1 MQHQNPTISI
11 SYLKEQLEQRQN
23 ELQKALTHIRQAHAI
38 EPDGKLRIAMTKGT
52 PQYYRI
58 IDAKD
63 TVGGYIRKENQEL
76 ISLLAQKG
84 YHAKTEKNIK
94 KELHEIEKL
103 ISLWRKPVENIY
115 DELNAARKDLVSPL
129 LVSDEIFEARW
140 LAEQYESDPYYP
152 ENKIYETKRGEM
164 VRSKSEM
171 MIADAYYELDIP
183 YRYEA
188 KLTLQGGLYKF
199 PDFTVLHKKTREII
213 YHEHFGLLNQ
223 EEYRLKALQKIE
235 VYQKAGIYLGKN
247 LIITYETE
255 ETPFNIR
262 QIKKMFKKVFQ

>member
-11 SYLKEQLEQRQN
+11 SYLKEQLEKRQK
-23 ELQKALTHIRQAHAI
+23 ELQKALTYIEHAHAM
-38 EPDGKLRIAMTKGT
+38 EPDGKLRIAMAKGT

-58 IDAKD
+58 TDTKD
-63 TVGGYIRKENQEL
+63 TIGEYIRKENQKL

-84 YHAKTEKNIK
+84 YHAKVERNIK
-94 KELHEIEKL
+94 QELQEIEKL
-103 ISLWRKPVENIY
+103 LSLWEKSAENVYDNLTDVRKT
-115 DELNAARKDLVSPL
+115 LVSPL
-129 LVSDEIFEARW
+129 FVSDEIFQAQWSE
-140 LAEQYESDPYYP
+140 EKFESDPYYP

-188 KLTLQGGLYKF
+188 KLILQNGLYKF
-199 PDFTVLHKKTREII
+199 PDFTVLHKMTREII

-235 VYQKAGIYLGKN
+235 LYQKAGIYLGKN
-247 LIITYETE
+247 LIVTYETE
-255 ETPFNIR
+255 EAPFNIR
-262 QIKKMFKKVFQ
+262 QIKKMIRKIFQ

>member
-11 SYLKEQLEQRQN
+11 SYLKEQLEQRQK
-23 ELQKALTHIRQAHAI
+23 ELQKALTHIEQAHAI
-38 EPDGKLRIAMTKGT
+38 EPEGKLRIAMTKGT

-58 IDAKD
+58 TDTKD
-63 TVGGYIRKENQEL
+63 TIGEYIRKENGDL
-76 ISLLAQKG
+76 ISLLAQKS
-84 YHAKTEKNIK
+84 YYAKTERSIK
-94 KELHEIEKL
+94 KELLEIEKL
-103 ISLWRKPVENIY
+103 LSLWKNPAETVY
-115 DELNAARKDLVSPL
+115 DALNDARKALISPL
-129 LVSDEIFEARW
+129 LVSDEIFRLQW
-140 LAEQYESDPYYP
+140 QTEQYESDPYYP
-152 ENKIYETKRGEM
+152 ENKIYETKKGEM

-188 KLTLQGGLYKF
+188 KLILQNGLYKF

-213 YHEHFGLLNQ
+213 YHEHFGILNQ

-235 VYQKAGIYLGKN
+235 MYQKAGIYLGKN

-262 QIKKMFKKVFQ
+262 QIKKMLKKVFQ